1 MKTQNNSQIKIIH
14 SIASIII
21 DWLSIISS
29 IIILIV
35 ESLYNWS
42 SWWWIILTPVITFA
56 GLWILLYLF
65 VFGISFT
72 CSKTKQYK
80 FISKFYHFMFNLGY
94 SCLIGCGRI
103 TIKVKGLEKMPEDT
117 HFLLV
122 SNHRSKF
129 DNMIQSYVLK
139 DYNIAYISK
148 PSNFKIP
155 FGNRYM
161 NRNLYLKLNRESLRE
176 GIKTI
181 YKAIDLLENNITN
194 IGIFPE
200 GTRSLD
206 GKLGEFKPGSFKIA
220 TVAQKPIVI
229 VSMKNTEK
237 IHKNFP
243 FKRTIVEM
251 DMIDVLYDDIRT
263 MNTIEL
269 SEKVRNIIDEDLKN
283 EKEV

>member
-1 MKTQNNSQIKIIH
+1 MKTQNNRQIKIIH

-21 DWLSIISS
+21 DLLSIISS

-42 SWWWIILTPVITFA
+42 SWWWILLTPVITFA

-80 FISKFYHFMFNLGY
+80 SISKFYHFMFNLGY

-122 SNHRSKF
+122 SNHCSKF

-206 GKLGEFKPGSFKIA
+206 GKLGEFKPWSFKIA

-251 DMIDVLYDDIRT
+251 DIIDVLYDDVRT

-283 EKEV
+283 EKEA

>member
-1 MKTQNNSQIKIIH
+1 
-14 SIASIII
+14 
-21 DWLSIISS
+21 
-29 IIILIV
+29 
-35 ESLYNWS
+35 
-42 SWWWIILTPVITFA
+42 
-56 GLWILLYLF
+56 
-65 VFGISFT
+65 
-72 CSKTKQYK
+72 
-80 FISKFYHFMFNLGY
+80 
-94 SCLIGCGRI
+94 
-103 TIKVKGLEKMPEDT
+103 
-117 HFLLV
+117 
-122 SNHRSKF
+122 
-129 DNMIQSYVLK
+129 MIQSYVLK

-251 DMIDVLYDDIRT
+251 DIIDVLYDDIRT